1 MQVGRTGR
9 SMGIDMSHQKLVARI
24 NEGHLN
30 WSSELLP
37 QERETLDFALFN
49 SKAKPLIGVDISS
62 SAVKMLELGI
72 AADGSHRVERY
83 AMAQLPREAVTE
95 GNLTKPDAVAAAM
108 REAWFALDTRTRDIV
123 LALPAS
129 AATAKKL
136 ILPKDASEADIE
148 AQAVSEANLVVPF
161 PMEEV
166 SLDFQVLGP
175 CERSPNDNEVLVVI
189 TRKDR
194 VEERVAV
201 AESVG
206 LRTAIM
212 DVDTYATLR
221 AFDQVSFQLP
231 NEGHGQTV
239 AIFDVGHTTTHVNV
253 LHDNKPVYQRD
264 HPFGGQVLTQEIS
277 RRFGIPWEEAE
288 EAKRKG
294 MLPDS
299 YEAEVLRPFLDTAS
313 QEISRA
319 LQLFFASAP
328 QQHVDHILLA
338 GGCSSVPGL
347 DEAVYGKTQIGT
359 IVTNPFA
366 KMAVSGHVKARQ
378 LAIDAPALFV
388 ACGLAL
394 RRFDP
399 V

>member
-1 MQVGRTGR
+1 MDFG
-9 SMGIDMSHQKLVARI
+9 LF
-24 NEGHLN
+24 
-30 WSSELLP
+30 SSK
-37 QERETLDFALFN
+37 
-49 SKAKPLIGVDISS
+49 SKPLIGVDISS
-62 SAVKMLELGI
+62 SAVKMLELGVGG
-72 AADGSHRVERY
+72 DGSLRVERY
-83 AMAQLPREAVTE
+83 AIARLPREAVTD
-95 GNLTKPDAVAAAM
+95 GNLTKPDEVAVAM
-108 REAWFALDTRTRDIV
+108 RQAWTSLDSRTRDIA

-129 AATAKKL
+129 AVTAKKL
-136 ILPKDASEADIE
+136 ILPSDVSEADIE

-175 CERSPNDNEVLVVI
+175 SERSPTDNEVLVVI

-201 AESVG
+201 AEAAG
-206 LRTAIM
+206 LRTTIM
-212 DVDTYATLR
+212 DVDTYASQR

-231 NEGHGQTV
+231 DGGRGQTV
-239 AIFDVGHTTTHVNV
+239 AIVDIGHTTTHVNV
-253 LHDNKPVYQRD
+253 LHDRKPVYQRD
-264 HPFGGQVLTQEIS
+264 HPFGGQILTQEIS

-294 MLPDS
+294 LLPDS
-299 YEAEVLRPFLDTAS
+299 YEGEVLRPFLDTAS

-347 DEAVYGKTQIGT
+347 DEAIYGRTKTDIL
-359 IVTNPFA
+359 IANPFA
-366 KMAVSGHVKARQ
+366 RMAVSSHTKARQ
-378 LAIDAPALFV
+378 LATDAPSLFI

-399 V
+399 A